1 MSKPQTRRKTIQDLS
16 PIEGVY
22 SDFVL
27 LKNNKLVSII
37 EVPGI
42 NFDLLAEYEQNRL
55 FEDYGAY
62 LAQNSHYNIQELSS
76 TIPVDMKFFNM
87 EWKRNYIE
95 IKDRSD
101 FNEHRK
107 QLVASYV
114 NEFSS
119 IELNSD
125 LTVKQHSVVITEKLN
140 DRTLDALK
148 NTEQRLREKVKELSS
163 SLKDILESYDIEP
176 VILNAKEILLMLHR
190 LFDFKDSIYR

>member
-95 IKDRSD
+95 IKDRPD

-125 LTVKQHSVVITEKLN
+125 LTVKQ
-140 DRTLDALK
+140 
-148 NTEQRLREKVKELSS
+148 RLSC
-163 SLKDILESYDIEP
+163 
-176 VILNAKEILLMLHR
+176 NHR
-190 LFDFKDSIYR
+190 KIK